1 MTKLYIDIDGVL
13 VTAKNTHKAE
23 DVIPFLEFIT
33 EHFDC
38 YWLTTHCKGDVLP
51 AVEYVKK
58 YIPNCEAYLSKIK
71 PTQWNTLKTEAIDFG
86 SDFYW
91 LDDYPM
97 IAEKQVLAQYDKLS
111 NLIVV
116 NLKRPNELNDIMQT
130 LLGKHG
136 RS

>member
-1 MTKLYIDIDGVL
+1 MTKIYLDIDGVL
-13 VTAKNTHKAE
+13 VTAKNTHAAE

-38 YWLTTHCKGDVLP
+38 YWLTTHCKGDALP

-58 YIPNCEAYLSKIK
+58 NISNCESYLSKIK
-71 PTQWNTLKTEAIDFG
+71 PTQWDILKTEAIDFD

-97 IAEKQVLAQYDKLS
+97 MAEKQVLKQKDKEAT
-111 NLIVV
+111 LIVV
-116 NLKRPNELNDIMQT
+116 DLSHPNELNNIMQI
-130 LLGKHG
+130 LM
-136 RS
+136 